1 MEENK
6 DNVQEVVSETAS
18 EKPVRLTKS
27 GKPDMR
33 GKSPEFLKYKGRIA
47 EISANL
53 TEEQRRDMKAK
64 ALRTRIQNRRNVS
77 NIEDIKLW
85 MWDILTQPKAGGCT
99 AKKMMTNIDK
109 ALREYDPD
117 RMSFREYVK
126 LSMDVL
132 KFLSQGVD
140 KTAGRGNTVIL
151 NKIEAGNSGEVPVV
165 KNVYELPEY
174 QDKLKSIDLSVLDAM
189 NTEDIEKFIEE
200 PEEGENGED

>member
-1 MEENK
+1 ME
-6 DNVQEVVSETAS
+6 DEVKVEAPV

-33 GKSPEFLKYKGRIA
+33 GKAPGFLKNKGKIA
-47 EISANL
+47 EIRAKM
-53 TEEQRRDMKAK
+53 TEEQLRDMKAK
-64 ALRTRIQNRRNVS
+64 ALRTRVNNRRNVS

-85 MWDILTQPKAGGCT
+85 LWDILTQPKAGGCT
-99 AKKMMTNIDK
+99 AKKMLNNIDK
-109 ALREYDPD
+109 TLRECDPD
-117 RMSFREYVK
+117 KMSFREYVK

-140 KTAGRGNTVIL
+140 KTASRGNTVIL
-151 NKIEAGNSGEVPVV
+151 NKIETSNAEKPVV

-174 QDKLKSIDLSVLDAM
+174 QDKFKNVDLSVLDAM

-200 PEEGENGED
+200 PEEGENVED